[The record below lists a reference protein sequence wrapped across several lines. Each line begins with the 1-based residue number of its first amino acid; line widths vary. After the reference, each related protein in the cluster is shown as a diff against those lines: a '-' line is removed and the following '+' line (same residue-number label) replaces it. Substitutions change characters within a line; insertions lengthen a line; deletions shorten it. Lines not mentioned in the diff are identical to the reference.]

1 MKKPYPSSEPGLIP
15 DNEET
20 DDGDASASPERQCAV
35 TRERLPKEAMIR
47 FVLSPDNVVTPDIAA
62 RLPGRGVWV
71 AAERKLVDTAA
82 AKGAFPRGFKSAVT
96 VPEGLSDL
104 TERLLV
110 KRCVELLGL
119 ARKAGLAIQGHDQVR
134 DALRGKEPAFLLE
147 ASDGAEDGRNK
158 VYFLAKALYSGV
170 KVAGALSAQELG
182 MAFGR
187 DRVIHGLVR
196 RGAIA
201 KNWEIAYRRLTGF
214 RVAPE
219 LDWFPEPDR

>member
-15 DNEET
+15 ENEVD

-47 FVLSPDNVVTPDIAA
+47 YVLSPDNVVTPDVAD

-71 AAERKLVDTAA
+71 GAERRHVDTAA
-82 AKGAFPRGFKSAVT
+82 AKGAFARGFKSAVT

-158 VYFLAKALYSGV
+158 VYFLAKAIYSDV
-170 KVAGALSAQELG
+170 KVAGALSSQELG

-201 KNWEIAYRRLTGF
+201 KNWEVAYRRLTGF
-214 RVAPE
+214 RAAPE

>member
-15 DNEET
+15 ENEET

-71 AAERKLVDTAA
+71 AAERRHVDTAA
-82 AKGAFPRGFKSAVT
+82 AKGAFARGFKSAVT

-110 KRCVELLGL
+110 KRCVDLLGL

-158 VYFLAKALYSGV
+158 VYFLAKAIYSDV
-170 KVAGALSAQELG
+170 KVAGALSSQELG